1 MLPRLKSIEGPMGR
15 NRLSFIE
22 GVQYPGETIFIPSGW
37 WHGALNLDLTVAI
50 TQNFCNEGNFEKVW
64 AHIRHHHK
72 MLSVHWLE
80 KLRETNPTVHA
91 KAIELNKKINFVMW
105 DQREGNKDKFK
116 NFGTVSYSTDE
127 SGSDS

>member
-1 MLPRLKSIEGPMGR
+1 MGR

-37 WHGALNLDLTVAI
+37 WHGALNLDFTVAI

-64 AHIRHHHK
+64 AFTRHNHK
-72 MLSVHWLE
+72 MLSVQWLE

-91 KAIELNKKINFVMW
+91 KAIELNKKANFVMW
-105 DQREGNKDKFK
+105 DQREEYKDKLK
-116 NFGTVSYSTDE
+116 DFGTVSFDSDE